1 MVRDHFF
8 LPFTSSL
15 LTIRKNAEDLKET
28 KERLTSEIEA
38 LTRQITRKERLQEEA
53 LARARTAEG
62 ALAALQKEHG
72 DFKSGVKRKVKEL
85 EDGAKMAEE
94 TKTRTEREY
103 LALRDG
109 VRFVSRDSLAHSRT
123 QADDSVQSDA
133 GRLEGGSSMAAGRPF
148 AFAETARTQV
158 HDLCVRLGIGTCET
172 PS

>member
-1 MVRDHFF
+1 MVRDHFI
-8 LPFTSSL
+8 LPFTSSFL
-15 LTIRKNAEDLKET
+15 NIREIAEDLKET

-53 LARARTAEG
+53 LARARMAEG

-109 VRFVSRDSLAHSRT
+109 VRVMQDGWKEDLRWLRDDLSRSQKL
-123 QADDSVQSDA
+123 
-133 GRLEGGSSMAAGRPF
+133 LELKSM
-148 AFAETARTQV
+148 
-158 HDLCVRLGIGTCET
+158 TCACG
-172 PS
+172 